1 MVHDMFHHARIAGI
15 NLNNCIVLFCITTTD
30 SSAVLHSGSLTSVA
44 GSKKVSILQCLLFAF
59 AQWIPML
66 YNSTILAFC
75 YVFNSGHTI
84 DSQSMLLLYKDFSQ
98 VVLIQFIKKFL
109 SVSFCLFRVRNFW
122 YSIPFRFCFLSVQV
136 LLNFLWTYGFFDI
149 N

>member
-1 MVHDMFHHARIAGI
+1 
-15 NLNNCIVLFCITTTD
+15 
-30 SSAVLHSGSLTSVA
+30 
-44 GSKKVSILQCLLFAF
+44 
-59 AQWIPML
+59 ML
-66 YNSTILAFC
+66 YNSTILAVC

-84 DSQSMLLLYKDFSQ
+84 DAQSMLLLYKDFSQ

-109 SVSFCLFRVRNFW
+109 SESFCLFRVRNFW

-149 N
+149 NHFNSSSFSPAFWLLHV